1 MHYPLSRK
9 EGVSTEIK
17 TKGRNFAM
25 KKLRLGIIGA
35 GGQRCCFHGG
45 CVFMGVRNVEIAALC
60 DNRADRLAHAEKMYA
75 EHAGFKG
82 ELYADY
88 TEMLAK
94 AGLDA
99 VYIAGPNYLHR
110 EMAVAALDAK
120 LHVLCEK
127 PFALSLKDADEIIA
141 AAERNDRILGLGM
154 QMHYRER
161 YLKIGELIESG
172 EIGRVTQCWCMEHR
186 PTFIAMKD
194 WVWDPA
200 LSGGAIVEKN
210 CHHYDVMDIWVKSD
224 PTLVYATGNI
234 MRHFTPHGFRSG
246 IVDNA
251 WILNDY
257 ANGAKAMV
265 GINFCADS
273 RHYREFGIIGTRGR
287 IDFSSEDGEIVH
299 IRKNSGETADL
310 EINTTVRGDIF
321 QDFADSV
328 LDCHAPLVTAQ
339 MGRRSM
345 LVPLAAEISMR
356 EKRAVHVSELA

>member
-1 MHYPLSRK
+1 MK
-9 EGVSTEIK
+9 
-17 TKGRNFAM
+17 

-45 CVFMGVRNVEIAALC
+45 CVFQGIPNVEIAALC
-60 DNRADRLAHAEKMYA
+60 DNRADRLAYAKKMYA
-75 EHAGFKG
+75 EHAGFRGK
-82 ELYADY
+82 LYADY
-88 TEMLAK
+88 MEMIAK

-99 VYIAGPNYLHR
+99 VYVSGPNHLHR
-110 EMAVAALDAK
+110 DMAVAALDAG

-127 PFALSLKDADEIIA
+127 PFALSLRDADEITA
-141 AAERNDRILGLGM
+141 AAERNHRVLGLGM

-161 YLKIGELIESG
+161 YLKIGEIIESG

-186 PTFIAMKD
+186 PTFAAIKD
-194 WVWDPA
+194 WVWDPE
-200 LSGGAIVEKN
+200 LSGGAVVEKN

-234 MRHFTPHGFRSG
+234 QRHFTPHGFRSG

-265 GINFCADS
+265 GINFCEDS
-273 RHYREFGIIGTRGR
+273 RHYREFGVIGTLGR
-287 IDFSSEDGEIVH
+287 ITFSSDDGEIIH
-299 IRKNSGETADL
+299 IRTNDGKTRDFQTEKL
-310 EINTTVRGDIF
+310 VRGDIF
-321 QDFADSV
+321 QDFVDSA
-328 LDCHAPLVTAQ
+328 LAGRDPLVTAA

-356 EKRAVHVSELA
+356 EKRAVHVSELQ